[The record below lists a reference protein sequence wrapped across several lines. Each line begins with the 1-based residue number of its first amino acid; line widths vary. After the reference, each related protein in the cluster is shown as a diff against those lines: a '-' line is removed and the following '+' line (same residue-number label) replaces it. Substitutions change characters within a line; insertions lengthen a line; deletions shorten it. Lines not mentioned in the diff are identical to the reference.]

1 MSKGNINYKYL
12 RRRKNWFQRNWKALI
27 IYIVLILAVLGAGA
41 FVCIRFTPL
50 GSKLGI
56 TQSNESK
63 ENKASPGADNNAQGD
78 GSNKN
83 SGQQPRTKSDMDRFK
98 RAGTAEGS
106 FLYRTGRSGISVSH

>member
-56 TQSNESK
+56 TRVMK
-63 ENKASPGADNNAQGD
+63 VKKIRLHRVRIIMHRVTAAIRITV
-78 GSNKN
+78 N
-83 SGQQPRTKSDMDRFK
+83 SRPKK
-98 RAGTAEGS
+98 
-106 FLYRTGRSGISVSH
+106 

>member
-63 ENKASPGADNNAQGD
+63 EIRLHRVRIIMHRVTAAIRITA
-78 GSNKN
+78 N
-83 SGQQPRTKSDMDRFK
+83 SRPKK
-98 RAGTAEGS
+98 
-106 FLYRTGRSGISVSH
+106 

>member
-56 TQSNESK
+56 T
-63 ENKASPGADNNAQGD
+63 
-78 GSNKN
+78 
-83 SGQQPRTKSDMDRFK
+83 
-98 RAGTAEGS
+98 
-106 FLYRTGRSGISVSH
+106 

>member
-1 MSKGNINYKYL
+1 MV
-12 RRRKNWFQRNWKALI
+12 QRNWKALI

-56 TQSNESK
+56 TQGNESK

-83 SGQQPRTKSDMDRFK
+83 NGEQQTKEVTWIDLK

>member
-63 ENKASPGADNNAQGD
+63 ENKAYRVRIIMHRVTAAIRITV
-78 GSNKN
+78 N
-83 SGQQPRTKSDMDRFK
+83 SRPKK
-98 RAGTAEGS
+98 
-106 FLYRTGRSGISVSH
+106 

>member
-83 SGQQPRTKSDMDRFK
+83 NGEQQTKEVTWIDLK
-98 RAGTAEGS
+98 EPEQQK